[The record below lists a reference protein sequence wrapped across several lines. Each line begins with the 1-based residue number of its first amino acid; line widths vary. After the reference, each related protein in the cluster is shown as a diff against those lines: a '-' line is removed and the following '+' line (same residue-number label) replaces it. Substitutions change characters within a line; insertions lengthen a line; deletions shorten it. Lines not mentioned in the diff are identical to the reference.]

1 MIMYRGLLKVQRIFT
16 RKGGLESIRWSNYEV
31 IYFRYLII

>member
-1 MIMYRGLLKVQRIFT
+1 MIMYRGLLKVQRILT
-16 RKGGLESIRWSNYEV
+16 KKRGLESIGWSNYEV